1 MRLLRFLPVLALLPA
16 LHAEPAKMAFLR
28 THDNG
33 LQTLSAEYK
42 SPDGKGPSV
51 WLIGVAHLGS
61 REYYD
66 AIQKRLD
73 SQSAVLFEGVGGE
86 KLTSGAKAESGIQ
99 TQLANALGL
108 LFQLDAID
116 YKRAHFINSDLT
128 VDKLN
133 DAVSKRSAA
142 TAAIADAEKKQVAPG
157 KSDSV
162 TPAPGEPAKP
172 LQKVDNQT
180 FNSLMDAIRGE
191 GEMAESL
198 GGMIGLLGS
207 TPEMRET
214 TKLMLV
220 EALGQ
225 AGEIIDLAKAASP
238 ELKDMF
244 EVLLTE
250 RNAEVLRQLDAQIAK
265 LKAGQSVAV
274 FFGAAHMDEIAER
287 LTAQLHYT
295 PAKQEWDT
303 AFKADASKSIMPPAQ
318 IKMMIQLMRSQL
330 SNPNA
335 ASPDGSA
342 GGSPL
347 LNLFAPAADPKPKAP
362 APKK

>member
-1 MRLLRFLPVLALLPA
+1 MRLFRFLPILALLPA

-28 THDNG
+28 TQDNG

-51 WLIGVAHLGS
+51 WLIGVAHLGA

-73 SQSAVLFEGVGGE
+73 SKTTVLFEGVGGD
-86 KLTSGAKAESGIQ
+86 KLTSGEKAQPGLQ

-116 YKRAHFINSDLT
+116 YKRPNFVNSDLT
-128 VDKLN
+128 IDKLN
-133 DAVSKRSAA
+133 DAVGKRSAA
-142 TAAIADAEKKQVAPG
+142 TAAIVEAEKKQIAPES
-157 KSDSV
+157 KSDSLK
-162 TPAPGEPAKP
+162 PAPSGASAKP
-172 LQKVDNQT
+172 LQKVDNET
-180 FNSLMDAIRGE
+180 FTSLMDAIRGE
-191 GEMAESL
+191 GELAESL
-198 GGMIGLLGS
+198 GGMIGMMGS

-225 AGEIIDLAKAASP
+225 AGEIIDIAKAASP

-265 LKAGQSVAV
+265 LKTGQSVAV

-287 LTAQLHYT
+287 LTVQLHYT
-295 PAKQEWDT
+295 PVKQEWDT
-303 AFKADASKSIMPPAQ
+303 AFKADASKSIMAPAQ
-318 IKMMIQLMRSQL
+318 IKMMIQMLRSQL
-330 SNPNA
+330 SNPDA
-335 ASPDGSA
+335 AGADA
-342 GGSPL
+342 GGSLFNL
-347 LNLFAPAADPKPKAP
+347 LGPSADPKLQPP